1 MEKRLIAKSKTKN
14 GNRQRIIQL
23 CFDSQSINGFSPGLK
38 MIYALDD
45 APLFVML
52 EDADTSLINTM
63 KS

>member
-1 MEKRLIAKSKTKN
+1 MKKRLIVTSKTRN

-45 APLFVML
+45 SPLFVML
-52 EDADTSLINTM
+52 EDANKGMLNKM
-63 KS
+63 KY

>member
-1 MEKRLIAKSKTKN
+1 MKKRLIARSKTRN
-14 GNRQRIIQL
+14 GSRQRIIQL

-52 EDADTSLINTM
+52 EDADKGMIENI

>member
-1 MEKRLIAKSKTKN
+1 MKKRLIATSKTRN
-14 GNRQRIIQL
+14 GSRQRIIQL

-52 EDADTSLINTM
+52 EDADKSMINNI